1 MAKRVERVIRKTVGT
16 TAENIDLGY
25 QPAYIANAGTT
36 TLYVKEK
43 DWDDTDASSSNGFP
57 IAKGCMINQP
67 LAFRKLSVVSSGAS
81 GDLAILRVEDF
92 I

>member
-25 QPAYIANAGTT
+25 QSAYIANAGTT

-43 DWDDTDASSSNGFP
+43 DGDNKNATSSNGFP
-57 IAKGCMINQP
+57 IAAGAMINQP
-67 LAFRKLSVVSSGAS
+67 LAFRKLSVVSGEA
-81 GDLAILRVEDF
+81 GGELAILLVEDF